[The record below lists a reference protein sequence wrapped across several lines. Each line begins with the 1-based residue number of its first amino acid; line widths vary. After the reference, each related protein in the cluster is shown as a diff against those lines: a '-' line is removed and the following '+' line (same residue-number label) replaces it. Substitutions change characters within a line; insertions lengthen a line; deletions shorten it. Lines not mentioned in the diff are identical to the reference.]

1 MFKTLSFIAF
11 LFAAQLLVAQ
21 KEPSKQTVT
30 IKTPN
35 TCDHCKVCETCGG
48 KLEGQLGL
56 AKGIQ
61 SVTYNEADQTTTV
74 VYRTKK
80 TTVEQIRKEI
90 SLLGFDADEVK
101 ADPAGYKERDGCCKA
116 QG

>member
-1 MFKTLSFIAF
+1 MKTILFIAC
-11 LFAAQLLVAQ
+11 LLAASFTMAQ
-21 KEPSKQTVT
+21 KSPGKQTIT

-56 AKGIQ
+56 AKGVQ

-74 VYRTKK
+74 VYWTKK
-80 TTVEQIRKEI
+80 TTPEKIRKEI

-101 ADPAGYKERDGCCKA
+101 ADPDGYKERDGCCK
-116 QG
+116 GKE